1 MALTE
6 NINTG
11 VAIKRAKLELTD
23 KQKQVL
29 KNLFVKLGKNTSAFI
44 QHDSPDALQSALI
57 SLETIE
63 EFYQLIERHSMQ

>member
-1 MALTE
+1 MALNE

-11 VAIKRAKLELTD
+11 AAIKRAHLELTD

-29 KNLFVKLGKNTSAFI
+29 KNLFVKLSRNTASYI

-63 EFYQLIERHSMQ
+63 EFYQLLERHSMQ